1 MDMRLNKLRELVKD
15 REAWHATVH
24 GVAESDM
31 TERLNNNT
39 LSENG
44 FAFYLQ
50 ENAGYQV
57 CKTLNH
63 LPSLPLFLFIY
74 LVSLSKLLLFPCD
87 FQKLGVGWG
96 GSIK

>member
-1 MDMRLNKLRELVKD
+1 MRRLDGITHSMDMSLSKLRELVKN
-15 REAWHATVH
+15 REAWHAAVH

-50 ENAGYQV
+50 ENPGYQV

-63 LPSLPLFLFIY
+63 LPSLPFFLFIY
-74 LVSLSKLLLFPCD
+74 LVSLSKLLLFP
-87 FQKLGVGWG
+87 
-96 GSIK
+96 